1 LGEDTLRLRHI
12 GLPSIG
18 RLGFP
23 DYRNWNEMA
32 RGQSKREHAM
42 TMTERIRVRLQ
53 EAFMPSVLD
62 VVNESDRH
70 SGHRGSPGSGES
82 HFRVHIVSQS
92 FMGKSRVERHRMVNE
107 ALSAELGGGIHA
119 LAIKAD
125 APNS

>member
-1 LGEDTLRLRHI
+1 
-12 GLPSIG
+12 
-18 RLGFP
+18 
-23 DYRNWNEMA
+23 
-32 RGQSKREHAM
+32 
-42 TMTERIRVRLQ
+42 MTERIRVRLH
-53 EAFMPSVLD
+53 EAFMPSVLE

-92 FMGKSRVERHRMVNE
+92 FMGKSRVERHRMVND